1 MAEEEV
7 QHPSPKQLAELSAL
21 VDGSIDPTRR
31 HAVEQWIA
39 GSPHLR
45 ALYERERASV
55 ERLGLAATER
65 APTRL
70 RWRLEGQRPH
80 VAARPRWKPAY
91 AVLAGA
97 LAAAI
102 AAAAL
107 LLPGG
112 TPGSPSVS
120 QAAQLALR
128 GPSAP
133 APAVDP
139 SDPRTKLA
147 RRLQGLY
154 FPNWSGKLG
163 WRPAGVRSDLLGGRK
178 AVTVYYQRRGMTV
191 AYTIVAAPALEQPP
205 TPVMHLG
212 AFALQTFNLSGRSVV
227 TWRRAGHTCVIS
239 ASGVPTHVLERLAD
253 WQAARIT
260 D

>member
-1 MAEEEV
+1 MAEEEE

-21 VDGSIDPTRR
+21 ADGSIDPTRR

-39 GSPHLR
+39 RSPHLR

-55 ERLGLAATER
+55 ELLGLAAAER
-65 APTRL
+65 APTQL

-80 VAARPRWKPAY
+80 VAAWPRWNPAY

-102 AAAAL
+102 AAVAF
-107 LLPGG
+107 G

-139 SDPRTKLA
+139 SDPRIKLI

-163 WRPAGVRSDLLGGRK
+163 WRPAGVRSDLLGGRE

-239 ASGVPTHVLERLAD
+239 ASGVPTRVLERLAD